1 MTINPNGSVVNLREK
16 LLQMDRKKT
25 QSESESVNS
34 DKSSGESASAEKQ
47 YISDIIGIRNENRLA
62 VQSSNA
68 ITSKDEAFEMLDL
81 LKKKFADNSET
92 ALNAHKKA
100 SPDTV
105 MKFYPFE

>member
-16 LLQMDRKKT
+16 LLEMDRKKT
-25 QSESESVNS
+25 QSESGSARTESKNSESV
-34 DKSSGESASAEKQ
+34 SAEKQ
-47 YISDIIGIRNENRLA
+47 YITDIIGIRNENKLA

-68 ITSKDEAFEMLDL
+68 ITSKEEAFEMLDV
-81 LKKKFADNSET
+81 LKKKFEGDSET

-100 SPDTV
+100 NPNTV